1 MKFAALTLSAIL
13 AMSVAGAQ
21 ETKTETEA
29 KPSSVL
35 IMSLCNHVVGVI
47 VTDSTGGLHP
57 LPIQGWSID
66 QVKAVAASV
75 APGRTVRASLPCT
88 GEVAT

>member
-1 MKFAALTLSAIL
+1 MKLLAFTLSAIL
-13 AMSVAGAQ
+13 AMSVSA
-21 ETKTETEA
+21 EESKDTEA

-35 IMSLCNHVVGVI
+35 IMSSCNHVVGVI

-57 LPIQGWSID
+57 LPIQGWTID

-75 APGRTVRASLPCT
+75 APGRVTQASLPCT